1 MVANEKLL
9 TEKPNEVVEQLLEI
23 VSEEGMVPRE
33 AIKMDAE
40 LEVLGIKSA
49 DFVMI
54 LMAIEEKFG
63 VYLAVDEEL
72 TSSKTVGGLLEIVI
86 RRIDEHRATQ
96 QE

>member
-1 MVANEKLL
+1 MVTNEKLL